1 MWHYGRNGVDGV
13 DGTYSRRPSV
23 PARPKRRRGER
34 EEERQGLVLLVVVG
48 DDEAHA
54 IYSLVFLRRPLGS
67 FFFLRF
73 RSLECCGRAVLTAFF
88 APVIFT
94 LHLDW
99 TPVAVVFQTQTG
111 PAGPRPTRTRE
122 TRSSN
127 CGGTGP
133 VRMDEQQ
140 QQ

>member
-67 FFFLRF
+67 FFFFALSLSGVLRTRRAHGIF
-73 RSLECCGRAVLTAFF
+73 RSSHFYASFGLDPRGSRVSNPDRAG
-88 APVIFT
+88 
-94 LHLDW
+94 
-99 TPVAVVFQTQTG
+99 G
-111 PAGPRPTRTRE
+111 PPTHPDAGNTFLQLRRD
-122 TRSSN
+122 
-127 CGGTGP
+127 GP
-133 VRMDEQQ
+133 CADG
-140 QQ
+140 

>member
-67 FFFLRF
+67 FFFFFALSLSGVLRTRRAHGIF
-73 RSLECCGRAVLTAFF
+73 RSSHFYASFGLDPRGSRVSNPDRAG
-88 APVIFT
+88 
-94 LHLDW
+94 
-99 TPVAVVFQTQTG
+99 G
-111 PAGPRPTRTRE
+111 PPTHPDAGNTFLQLRRD
-122 TRSSN
+122 
-127 CGGTGP
+127 GP
-133 VRMDEQQ
+133 CADG
-140 QQ
+140 